1 MIYLVQESKIS
12 YKRKRNEKPIV
23 RGTSTAVE
31 IFRSIEG
38 IDQIIDYKEVL
49 YALYLNHANEC
60 VGVMKIS
67 EGGITSS
74 PYDVRTIMQGA
85 LLNNAT
91 AFIILHNHPSGSL
104 KHSDNDKQMFHRLQ
118 QAGLLMDIL
127 CLDSIVVTQ
136 EGHKSAL

>member
-12 YKRKRNEKPIV
+12 YKRKRNTQPIV
-23 RGTSTAVE
+23 RATSVAVD

-38 IDQIIDYKEVL
+38 IDEIIDYKEVL

-60 VGVMKIS
+60 VAIMKIS

-91 AFIILHNHPSGSL
+91 SFIILHNHPSGSL
-104 KHSDNDKQMFHRLQ
+104 KQSTHDKNMFLRLQ
-118 QAGLLMDIL
+118 QAGLLMDIV
-127 CLDSIVVTQ
+127 CLDSIVVTK
-136 EGHKSAL
+136 EGYKSAL